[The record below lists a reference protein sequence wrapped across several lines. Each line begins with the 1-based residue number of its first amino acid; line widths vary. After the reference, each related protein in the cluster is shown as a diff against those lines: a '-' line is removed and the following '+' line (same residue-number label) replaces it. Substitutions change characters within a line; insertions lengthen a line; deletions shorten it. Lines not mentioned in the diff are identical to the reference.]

1 MTRRLQL
8 AVVRS
13 RRRRKGPAGI
23 ALVTILLAACH
34 EAKEPGGDRNSASGQ
49 SGASRMA
56 GMQGMSD
63 TKGMKD
69 MSGMPGMKTSRS
81 GAVRL
86 TANQIR
92 QFGVTFGT
100 VDRRPL
106 SSRVRTVGTVMSDE
120 TKLSQITPRV
130 AGYVERLYV
139 DQTGQRVRKGQP
151 LVALYS
157 PDLVAGQQELLI
169 AARLDT
175 TASGPVPLGTSTES
189 IARSSLVDASRG
201 RLRAWGVSDDQI
213 DHVLQTGVVAHTI
226 MLYAPMSG
234 VVLDKKVVQGQAIQ
248 AGDMLLSVADLSDV
262 WVDAAIREMD
272 ATSVRVGSRATVEF
286 AGYPGRPFLGRV
298 GFVYPTVQGDAHS
311 IIARVVVP
319 NPDGLLKPGMYAT
332 VGLDGPPRTALS
344 VPTSAILNTGERALV
359 FVDMG
364 GGSFMPREVTTG
376 RVADQYTEVLSG
388 VDVGQRV
395 VTSAQYL
402 LDSESNLAEV
412 MKSMIG
418 QMGASDMNDKGMS
431 NVKDMPGMPR

>member
-1 MTRRLQL
+1 
-8 AVVRS
+8 
-13 RRRRKGPAGI
+13 
-23 ALVTILLAACH
+23 
-34 EAKEPGGDRNSASGQ
+34 
-49 SGASRMA
+49 
-56 GMQGMSD
+56 
-63 TKGMKD
+63 
-69 MSGMPGMKTSRS
+69 MSGMPGMKSAGR
-81 GAVRL
+81 GAIRL

-100 VDRRPL
+100 VDKRPL

-130 AGYVERLYV
+130 GGYVERLYV
-139 DQTGQRVRKGQP
+139 DQTGQHVRKGQP

-157 PDLVAGQQELLI
+157 PDLVAAQQELLI

-175 TASGPVPLGTSTES
+175 AVNGALPPGISTES
-189 IARSSLVDASRG
+189 MARSSLVDASRR
-201 RLRAWGVSDDQI
+201 RLRAWGVTDDQI
-213 DHVLQTGVVAHTI
+213 DHVLQTGVVEHTI
-226 MLYAPMSG
+226 MLYSPTSG

-248 AGDMLLSVADLSDV
+248 AGDMLLSVADLTDV

-272 ATSVRVGSRATVEF
+272 ATSVRIGSRATVEF
-286 AGYPGRPFLGRV
+286 AGYPGRPFTGRV

-311 IIARVVVP
+311 ITARIVVP
-319 NPDGLLKPGMYAT
+319 NPGGLLKPGMYAT
-332 VGLDGPPRTALS
+332 VGVDGPSRTALS
-344 VPTSAILNTGERALV
+344 VPTSAILNTGEHTLV

-364 GGSFMPREVTTG
+364 GGSFMPRDVATG
-376 RVADQYTEVLSG
+376 RVGDDYTEVLSG
-388 VDVGQRV
+388 IEVGQRV

-431 NVKDMPGMPR
+431 NKKDMPGMSR

>member
-1 MTRRLQL
+1 MTVYSQLSMARSHPSLKRL
-8 AVVRS
+8 
-13 RRRRKGPAGI
+13 AGI
-23 ALVTILLAACH
+23 ALVTILLAACQ
-34 EAKEPGGDRNSASGQ
+34 EAKKTSGDRNSASGQ
-49 SGASRMA
+49 SGASGRS

-63 TKGMKD
+63 MKGMQG
-69 MSGMPGMKTSRS
+69 MSGMNASRS
-81 GAVRL
+81 GAIPL

-92 QFGVTFGT
+92 QFGVTFAT
-100 VDRRPL
+100 VDQRPL

-151 LVALYS
+151 LIALYS
-157 PDLVAGQQELLI
+157 PDLVAAQQELLI

-175 TASGPVPLGTSTES
+175 AAGAASGF
-189 IARSSLVDASRG
+189 VDASRR

-213 DHVLQTGVVAHTI
+213 DHVLQTGVVEHTI
-226 MLYAPMSG
+226 MLYSPASG
-234 VVLDKKVVQGQAIQ
+234 VVLEKKVVQGQAIQ

-262 WVDAAIREMD
+262 WVDAALREMD
-272 ATSVRVGSRATVEF
+272 ATSVRIGSRATVEF
-286 AGYPGRPFLGRV
+286 TGYPGRPFTGRV

-311 IIARVVVP
+311 ITARVVVP

-332 VGLDGPPRTALS
+332 VNVDGPSTTALS
-344 VPTSAILNTGERALV
+344 VPTSAILNTGEHTLV

-364 GGSFMPREVTTG
+364 GGSFMPRDVTTG
-376 RVADQYTEVLSG
+376 RVGDEYTEVLSG

-418 QMGASDMNDKGMS
+418 QMGASDMNDKGPS
-431 NVKDMPGMPR
+431 NMKDMPGMSR